1 MQIIENPPKTALQN
15 LQEVLEKE
23 RPEGIVDIWVCVN
36 PFYLAVEC
44 AGSIVGVASISLGD
58 DAAEIYKLYVAPDHR
73 RSGVARK
80 LFDNALNFFC
90 QHGIKEV
97 FVETTSEAGRL
108 WFQSATSGLDVN
120 HYYDNKYSFRLDC

>member
-80 LFDNALNFFC
+80 LFDKALNFFC

>member
-23 RPEGIVDIWVCVN
+23 RPEGIVDIWVCFN

-80 LFDNALNFFC
+80 LFDEALNFFC
-90 QHGIKEV
+90 QHGINEV
-97 FVETTSEAGRL
+97 FVEIASEAGRL
-108 WFQSATSGLDVN
+108 WFQSATSGLVVN
-120 HYYDNKYSFRLDC
+120 HYYDNKYSFQLDC